1 MVKKNKIKNNNK
13 ILVFYVYLGDLF
25 MSNIVN
31 EKVEDYIRNTLKEK
45 TGLLKELEDYA
56 HENNVP
62 IIHKEVSDMLNVLL
76 KVQKPKRI
84 LEVGCA
90 IGYSSIFFADTLD
103 GDVEIITAERNEQMI
118 EKAKENFKRAE
129 LEDKI
134 TILEGDAE
142 ENLAKVEGE
151 FDMIFIDAAK
161 GQYKLFYDMV
171 IDKLKVGGLLISDNI
186 LYKGMIAHDDFVV
199 RRKRTIVKR
208 MRNYLD
214 FICNCDY
221 LTTSLIPI
229 GDGVALSYKEKEE
242 GK

>member
-1 MVKKNKIKNNNK
+1 
-13 ILVFYVYLGDLF
+13 

-31 EKVEDYIRNTLKEK
+31 EKVEDYIRNTLKDK

-76 KVQKPKRI
+76 KVQRPKRI

-129 LEDKI
+129 LENKI